1 MAIYKTTIDTP
12 VFRRN
17 PAAKGQGD
25 AFIQVRTI
33 PKGSSINILSF
44 GNIPFGTGGVEQIA
58 ILDANDEIVKYAN
71 TLVPFEASLPSAE
84 DTLKRTTGGRNVTTE
99 ETPAPKTPTTNSLLP
114 IAAVIV
120 IAAVLFKKFGKK
132 KPS

>member
-12 VFRRN
+12 VFKRN
-17 PAAKGQGD
+17 AAATGQGD

-33 PKGSSINILSF
+33 PKGSNINILSF
-44 GNIPFGTGGVEQIA
+44 GNIPFGAGGVEQIA
-58 ILDANDEIVKYAN
+58 ILDSNDEIVKYAN
-71 TLVPFEASLPSAE
+71 TLIPFEASLPSAE
-84 DTLKRTTGGRNVTTE
+84 DTMKRMSGGAVSKGEST
-99 ETPAPKTPTTNSLLP
+99 APKQPTNTSLLP